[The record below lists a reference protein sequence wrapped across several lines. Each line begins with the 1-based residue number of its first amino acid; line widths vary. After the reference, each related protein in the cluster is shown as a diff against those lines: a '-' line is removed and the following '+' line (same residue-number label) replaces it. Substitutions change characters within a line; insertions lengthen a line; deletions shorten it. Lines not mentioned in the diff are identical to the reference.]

1 MVSPDGKPAVTHYRL
16 EAQGAG
22 LSLLRLRLETGRTH
36 QIRVHLAA
44 LGCPILGDYLYGAAD
59 PALPGR
65 FALHACLLSFRHP
78 LTGRIVACESPLPAP
93 LAARLDGLTIPGEAP
108 IINKL

>member
-1 MVSPDGKPAVTHYRL
+1 M
-16 EAQGAG
+16 
-22 LSLLRLRLETGRTH
+22 LRLRLETGRTH